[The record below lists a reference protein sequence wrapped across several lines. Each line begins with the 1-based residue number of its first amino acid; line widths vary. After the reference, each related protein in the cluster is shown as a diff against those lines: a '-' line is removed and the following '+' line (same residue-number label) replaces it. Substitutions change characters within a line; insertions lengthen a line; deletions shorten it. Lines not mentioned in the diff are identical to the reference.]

1 MCGARLS
8 VKTLSQVLH
17 AHKKAVL
24 CRLFVQRPLH
34 NVAFMQISRIGTMP
48 QHSFPLWFPVLAFL
62 HIPLGDSPRSKK
74 WAIPTLNKGQMYMV
88 PLLTY
93 LSWGIVVHPISTM
106 VR

>member
-1 MCGARLS
+1 
-8 VKTLSQVLH
+8 
-17 AHKKAVL
+17 
-24 CRLFVQRPLH
+24 
-34 NVAFMQISRIGTMP
+34 MQISRIGTMP
-48 QHSFPLWFPVLAFL
+48 QHSFSLWFPVLAFL

-106 VR
+106 EKQRIRSIESHNGSLRLTRKKQRI